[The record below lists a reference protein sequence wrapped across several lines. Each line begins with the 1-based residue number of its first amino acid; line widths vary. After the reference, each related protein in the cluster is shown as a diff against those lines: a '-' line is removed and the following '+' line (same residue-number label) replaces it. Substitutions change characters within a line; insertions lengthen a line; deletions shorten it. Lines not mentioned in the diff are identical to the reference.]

1 MKMHETIR
9 CKRLALGLTQAEF
22 GEIVGVSG
30 ATISAFELGKEVSQS
45 VFNNIKYGLDRLIH
59 ELSSE
64 EYQEMLL
71 VSMAYGLAYE
81 SDQEKLKT
89 LQYMTMAIG
98 KLGIGLMKKVNV

>member
-9 CKRLALGLTQAEF
+9 CKRLALGLSQAEF
-22 GEIVGVSG
+22 GELVGVHG
-30 ATISAFELGKEVSQS
+30 TTISAFENGKEVSKS
-45 VFNNIKYGLDRLIH
+45 VFNTIKYGLERYVNT
-59 ELSSE
+59 LSAE

-81 SDQEKLKT
+81 SDQEKLRT

-98 KLGIGLMKKVNV
+98 KLGVGLMKKTNV

>member
-9 CKRLALGLTQAEF
+9 CKRLALGLSQAEF
-22 GEIVGVSG
+22 GEIVGLSG
-30 ATISAFELGKEVSQS
+30 ATISTFENGKDVSKQ
-45 VFNNIKYGLDRLIH
+45 VFNTIKYGLERHINT
-59 ELSSE
+59 LSTE

-98 KLGIGLMKKVNV
+98 KLGVGLMKKTNV